1 VIRQY
6 VEEGRGTFER
16 IARALDQLAAAG
28 FPELQAAVAG
38 YTRERRGR
46 VLALAWPGEIARSLI
61 RLADELE
68 QLAVRLERQEQP

>member
-1 VIRQY
+1 MTREH
-6 VEEGRGTFER
+6 VEDGRGTFER

-46 VLALAWPGEIARSLI
+46 VQGLAWPGEIARSLV

-68 QLAVRLERQEQP
+68 QLAVRLQRQEQP